1 MSEIEGFKDNVNYLE
16 RQNKRVYLLV
26 YCIIFFIMIF
36 INGYTDQLDFLNSS
50 NTLFISPNDF
60 EESLYVHELD
70 LEDQHHYEYTVGI
83 TEENLPA
90 LEGDEYRLIIN
101 GLKDNGVK
109 VWFNKQL
116 IISEGDIEEGKS
128 MLRSNHVYGSLDK
141 ANIQPDN
148 ELKIQSF
155 ASYRT
160 GTDDQIL
167 ISEKRI
173 GDRAIRLLDLY
184 NNQFIYLGIGLMLMS
199 VIFLAFLYLLDRE
212 RDRLI
217 FYLGMATLLIGIYFF
232 DFLPHDYLQQNY
244 LFYKKLILA
253 SLSLGIYFYGRAIH
267 SLINK
272 KYIMVLPAIQL
283 LYYFFTMFTSDN
295 IIEFRSY
302 YLYFYLSFLII
313 GGSFLVITFVHRNK
327 DNKLFLLTLHFI
339 PLFLLG
345 LLILRV
351 GDKHNYFSPAMPL
364 YAMMT
369 VAFLPLLL
377 AIDFLLNKKINI
389 QLERE
394 LKDIAYSHSITD
406 GLTGVWNK
414 RYLEKCLSDLSE
426 GTVLALLDLDN
437 LKTINDNYGHLA
449 GDQALISLTEK
460 IQKYLGEDDCVC
472 RYGGDEFVVIFDKV
486 KLREAVEIME
496 GIRQSIAS
504 ETLIYNEIEIN
515 LTISVGLAVVNEKF
529 KGEKIIELAD
539 QRLYEAKENGRNQ
552 IVYPELIF

>member
-1 MSEIEGFKDNVNYLE
+1 
-16 RQNKRVYLLV
+16 
-26 YCIIFFIMIF
+26 MIF

-70 LEDQHHYEYTVGI
+70 LGDQHHYEYTVGI

-148 ELKIQSF
+148 QLKIQSF

-253 SLSLGIYFYGRAIH
+253 SLSFGIYFYGRAIH

-272 KYIMVLPAIQL
+272 KYIMVLPALQL

-339 PLFLLG
+339 TLFLLG

-377 AIDFLLNKKINI
+377 AIDFLLNKKIFN
-389 QLERE
+389 
-394 LKDIAYSHSITD
+394 
-406 GLTGVWNK
+406 
-414 RYLEKCLSDLSE
+414 
-426 GTVLALLDLDN
+426 
-437 LKTINDNYGHLA
+437 
-449 GDQALISLTEK
+449 
-460 IQKYLGEDDCVC
+460 
-472 RYGGDEFVVIFDKV
+472 
-486 KLREAVEIME
+486 
-496 GIRQSIAS
+496 
-504 ETLIYNEIEIN
+504 
-515 LTISVGLAVVNEKF
+515 
-529 KGEKIIELAD
+529 
-539 QRLYEAKENGRNQ
+539 
-552 IVYPELIF
+552 